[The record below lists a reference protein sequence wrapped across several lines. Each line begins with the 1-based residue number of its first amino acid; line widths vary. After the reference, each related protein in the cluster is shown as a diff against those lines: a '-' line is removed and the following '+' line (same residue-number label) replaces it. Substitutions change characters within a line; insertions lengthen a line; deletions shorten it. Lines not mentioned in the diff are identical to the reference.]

1 MKKNANKINRA
12 EFIRIANY
20 YYKFGFTQE
29 EIAQKM
35 KMSRQRVNRIL
46 SKCVDYGIVKIVI
59 PELEETYFELETALE
74 KQYGLHAVRI
84 ADSISSEHLYS
95 ELGNMASQYLTSVMK
110 PGDIIGFSRGRSVAA
125 TVEKTI
131 ELETDNITAVQLMGS
146 WNDENAHISSDD
158 IVHRFSEKTGA
169 RAVMLHVPVV
179 VKSQKLKETIML
191 EPYFIQTY
199 EIIKACNIA
208 VVGIGDARYKEL
220 LPTIGLEYYDFINN
234 NAVGEICTHFYD
246 IEGRHIKAAFNER
259 VISIELEDFL
269 NIPLRLGVAGSDE
282 KLAAIIGALKG
293 KLINALVT
301 DLDTA
306 KKLMI

>member
-1 MKKNANKINRA
+1 MNNKTNKINRA

-46 SKCVDYGIVKIVI
+46 SKCVEYGIVKIVI

-74 KQYGLHAVRI
+74 KKYGLFAVRI
-84 ADSISSEHLYS
+84 ADSISNEHLYS
-95 ELGNMASQYLTSVMK
+95 ELGNTASQYLMSVMK
-110 PGDIIGFSRGRSVAA
+110 SGDVIGFSRGRSAA
-125 TVEKTI
+125 AVVEQTTQSV
-131 ELETDNITAVQLMGS
+131 TDNITVVQLMGS

-199 EIIKACNIA
+199 EVIKSCNIA

-220 LPTIGLEYYDFINN
+220 LPTIGLEYYDYISN
-234 NAVGEICTHFYD
+234 NAVGEICTHFFD
-246 IEGRHIKAAFNER
+246 IEGCNIKAAFNDR
-259 VISIELEDFL
+259 VISIDFQDFL
-269 NIPLRLGVAGSDE
+269 NIPLRIGVAGSDE
-282 KLAAIIGALKG
+282 KVAAITGALNG
-293 KLINALVT
+293 KLINVLVT